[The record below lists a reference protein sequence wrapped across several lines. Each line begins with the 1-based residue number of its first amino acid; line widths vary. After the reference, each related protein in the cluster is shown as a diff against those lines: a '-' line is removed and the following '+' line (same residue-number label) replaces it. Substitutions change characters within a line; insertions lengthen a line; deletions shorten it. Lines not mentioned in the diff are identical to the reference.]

1 MLQNYFYDQ
10 HDVARSDE
18 EKREIVISA
27 ILEIIKEGASESG
40 VQVALDAIGSRITE
54 TADIIQRAL
63 END

>member
-1 MLQNYFYDQ
+1 MLKNYFYDQ

-18 EKREIVISA
+18 EKREIVVSA

-40 VQVALDAIGSRITE
+40 VQVALDAIGSRITQ